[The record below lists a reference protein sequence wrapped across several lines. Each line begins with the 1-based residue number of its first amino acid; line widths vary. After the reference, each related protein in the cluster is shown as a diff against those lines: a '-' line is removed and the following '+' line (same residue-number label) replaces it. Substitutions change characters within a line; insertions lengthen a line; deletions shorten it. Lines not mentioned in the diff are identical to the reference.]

1 MESVNGFSFRF
12 WKWFTWVEASIIL
25 PMLCMN
31 YLCSSRFVVSLDELS
46 LSRFAC
52 HEWVSRALASPSLA
66 QNSGSSPGFVVEEIF
81 F

>member
-1 MESVNGFSFRF
+1 MESVHGFSFRF
-12 WKWFTWVEASIIL
+12 WEWFTWVEASISL

-31 YLCSSRFVVSLDELS
+31 YLYSSRFVVSLDEPS

-52 HEWVSRALASPSLA
+52 HEWFSRALASPSLA
-66 QNSGSSPGFVVEEIF
+66 QNSGSSLGFVVEEIF